1 MCMYVCML
9 IVQLDIEQYPRKKN
23 KCLETDITKKKRSYK
38 VFLILVY
45 ELIK

>member
-23 KCLETDITKKKRSYK
+23 KCLETDITKKKD
-38 VFLILVY
+38 
-45 ELIK
+45 LIKSS